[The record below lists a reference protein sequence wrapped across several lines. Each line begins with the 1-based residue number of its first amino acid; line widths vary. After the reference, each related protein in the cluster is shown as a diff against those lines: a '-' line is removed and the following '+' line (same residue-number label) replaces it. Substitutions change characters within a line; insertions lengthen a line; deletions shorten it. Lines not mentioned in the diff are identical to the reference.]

1 MRKHLLHIIVVG
13 LLIGFFGYVGYRDM
27 VYDKST
33 VIEHKLVAAK
43 TVTTETTATQNPAET
58 AKQLGYQRAAIAVQE
73 YQKNV
78 YEAPR
83 GCNCGPEVDKY
94 TEGLHAQWC
103 TMFVSWVTKEAGAP
117 LKDDKTGSWKLTNS
131 RQLATYLEKHGTW
144 YSAAEAQQ
152 KNLQPRV
159 GDMVIFWR
167 GDFEDNLGHATIVVN
182 IDKADGTADLVGGNQ
197 KDHVALSQDFPWLH
211 NYGLLGFGRPEKD

>member
-1 MRKHLLHIIVVG
+1 MPKRLLHSIII
-13 LLIGFFGYVGYRDM
+13 LLLVCFFGYLGYRDL

-33 VIEHKLVAAK
+33 VIEQKLAAD
-43 TVTTETTATQNPAET
+43 TSSLTTPAAHQSPTEA

-78 YEAPR
+78 YETPR

-94 TEGLHAQWC
+94 TEGLRAQWC

-131 RQLATYLEKHGTW
+131 RQLAAYLEQHGTW

-152 KNLQPRV
+152 KNLQPRI
-159 GDMVIFWR
+159 GDMVVFWR

-182 IDKADGTADLVGGNQ
+182 IDKADGTADLIGGNQ

>member
-1 MRKHLLHIIVVG
+1 MRKQWPHIIVIV
-13 LLIGFFGYVGYRDM
+13 LLAGFFGFLGYRDM
-27 VYDKST
+27 VYDKSK
-33 VIEHKLVAAK
+33 VIAHKLATTKVNEQTSTTEQSPADAAK
-43 TVTTETTATQNPAET
+43 Q
-58 AKQLGYQRAAIAVQE
+58 QGYQRAAIALQE

-78 YEAPR
+78 YETPR

-94 TEGLHAQWC
+94 TEGLRAQWC
-103 TMFVSWVTKEAGAP
+103 TMFVSWITKQAGIP
-117 LKDDKTGSWKLTNS
+117 FKDDQTGSWKLTNS
-131 RQLATYLEKHGTW
+131 RQLASYLEKHGTW
-144 YSAAEAQQ
+144 HSAAEAQQ

-159 GDMVIFWR
+159 GDMVVFWR

-182 IDKADGTADLVGGNQ
+182 IDDADGTADLVGGNQ